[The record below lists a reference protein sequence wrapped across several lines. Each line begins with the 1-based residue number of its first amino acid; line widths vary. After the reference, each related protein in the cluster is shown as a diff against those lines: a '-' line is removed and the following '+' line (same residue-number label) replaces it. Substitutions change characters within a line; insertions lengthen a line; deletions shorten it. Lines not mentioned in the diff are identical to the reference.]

1 MSFKK
6 LHPELKESMD
16 RLSISE
22 ALPFQ
27 KKIFPKLKAGN
38 NCYVV
43 APEGSGKTTALIIF
57 TLNKLKFTAFD
68 DAPRALIVVKDK
80 EAAVQLEEE
89 FKKYLKGSDLRIYA
103 AYEETK
109 IEIQREAIYVG
120 VDIVIATPKR
130 LHKIYF
136 QNGINLKLLQLFI
149 IEDAEFL
156 INTRFTTEIVRLSD
170 SISKC
175 QYLIF
180 SSKMHNKIAVF
191 EKNFMQNSIRIEA

>member
-6 LHPELKESMD
+6 LHPELKESMG
-16 RLSISE
+16 RLSINE

-27 KKIFPKLKAGN
+27 KKIFPKIKAGN
-38 NCYVV
+38 NCYIV
-43 APEGSGKTTALIIF
+43 APEDSGKTTALIIY
-57 TLNKLKFTAFD
+57 TLNKLKFKAFD

-80 EAAVQLEEE
+80 EAAILLEEE
-89 FKKYLKGSDLRIYA
+89 FKNYLKGSDLRIYA

-136 QNGINLKLLQLFI
+136 QNGINLKLMQVFI

-156 INTRFTTEIVRLSD
+156 INNRFTTEIVRLSD

-191 EKNFMQNSIRIEA
+191 EKNFMKNSIRIEV